1 MEVFLKGSTSS
12 TKFKE
17 KEFEKVLSLD
27 ENSRIVKQ
35 ICQLNEDFVKN
46 RRNES
51 QNRVS
56 ALTKEV
62 LKACNV
68 IRPSVKDL
76 TLLPQMRRQAHDYLK
91 AERSRSNDKVRTENR
106 L

>member
-1 MEVFLKGSTSS
+1 MKNLGQEEEKIYYKGAMEVFLKGSTSS

-35 ICQLNEDFVKN
+35 ICQLNDDFVKN

-51 QNRVS
+51 
-56 ALTKEV
+56 
-62 LKACNV
+62 
-68 IRPSVKDL
+68 
-76 TLLPQMRRQAHDYLK
+76 
-91 AERSRSNDKVRTENR
+91 
-106 L
+106 